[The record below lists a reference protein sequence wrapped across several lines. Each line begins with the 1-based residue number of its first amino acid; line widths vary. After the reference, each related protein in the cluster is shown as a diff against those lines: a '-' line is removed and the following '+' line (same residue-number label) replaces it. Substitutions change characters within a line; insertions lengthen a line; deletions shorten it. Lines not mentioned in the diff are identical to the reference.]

1 MKKTEDNKNT
11 YIPKAGDFISLGG
24 VFFGKCENIYTT
36 ENGEKIVKVFLVKN
50 AFQRG
55 ASELHE
61 LSSPLMGDIRKA
73 ELGDLL
79 REVKMR
85 KAALYEKLERLD
97 AV

>member
-1 MKKTEDNKNT
+1 MKKTEDKT
-11 YIPKAGDFISLGG
+11 KQYTPEVGDFISLGG
-24 VFFGKCENIYTT
+24 VFFGKCENVYTA

-73 ELGDLL
+73 KLDDLL
-79 REVKMR
+79 REVTMR
-85 KAALYEKLERLD
+85 KAALFGKLERLD
-97 AV
+97 AS